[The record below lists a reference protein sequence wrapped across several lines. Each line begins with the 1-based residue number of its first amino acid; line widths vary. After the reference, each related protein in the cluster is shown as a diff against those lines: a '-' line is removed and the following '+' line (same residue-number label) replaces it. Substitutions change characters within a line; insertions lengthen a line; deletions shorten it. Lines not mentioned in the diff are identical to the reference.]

1 MSMNSRVAL
10 GTAAVLSVEE
20 AAAWLPMEPEE
31 AASWLH
37 SSGIVRSVWVGRRE
51 IEVVVWGDVVA
62 AIQSEGAAE
71 GPLTTWRAIAQAI
84 GVSED
89 TLARRRSDA
98 ADRAA
103 PYFVDAQAARDWY
116 QGLLAP
122 RSQEKAKPRRQSRP
136 KPVESQVVD
145 WKAVAKGK
153 WPR

>member
-31 AASWLH
+31 AASWLR
-37 SSGIVRSVWVGRRE
+37 SSGIVRSVWVGGRE

-62 AIQSEGAAE
+62 AIQSEGEAE
-71 GPLTTWRAIAQAI
+71 GPLTTWRAIAQAV

-89 TLARRRSDA
+89 TLARRRGDA
-98 ADRAA
+98 ADQTA
-103 PYFVDAQAARDWY
+103 PYFVDAQAARAWY

-122 RSQEKAKPRRQSRP
+122 KPKEKAPRRQARP
-136 KPVESQVVD
+136 KPVEPQVVD